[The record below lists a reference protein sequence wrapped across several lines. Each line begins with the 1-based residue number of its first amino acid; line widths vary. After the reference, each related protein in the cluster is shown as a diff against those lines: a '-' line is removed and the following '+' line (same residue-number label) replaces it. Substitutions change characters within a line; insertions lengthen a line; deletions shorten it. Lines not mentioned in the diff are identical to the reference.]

1 MGEPKK
7 TRVISS
13 PTIPDEK
20 EKMLAIGP

>member
-13 PTIPDEK
+13 PTIPEEK
-20 EKMLAIGP
+20 EKTLPIGP